1 MQLSY
6 RGSHYETEAGPVT
19 NGVQVPIM
27 GKYRGVDFLK
37 SSTIVNPCAR
47 SHCKYRGVTY

>member
-19 NGVQVPIM
+19 NGVQVPIT

-37 SSTIVNPCAR
+37 RSTVVTPCAR
-47 SHCKYRGVTY
+47 TQCKYRGITY

>member
-6 RGSHYETEAGPVT
+6 RVSHYEAEAGPVA
-19 NGVQVPIM
+19 NGVQVPII

-37 SSTIVNPCAR
+37 RSTVVTPCAR
-47 SHCKYRGVTY
+47 SHYKYRGATY